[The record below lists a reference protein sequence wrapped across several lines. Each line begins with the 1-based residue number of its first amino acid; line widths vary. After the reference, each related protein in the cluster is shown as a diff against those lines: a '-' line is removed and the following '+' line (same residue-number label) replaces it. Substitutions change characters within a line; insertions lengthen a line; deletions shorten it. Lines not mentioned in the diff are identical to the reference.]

1 MVNIF
6 DYLDYR
12 EYLRDYYK
20 DKKLEKPFFSYRF
33 IGNRVGMDSSYV
45 IKVLQGNLHISAKK
59 INSFVDLLKLKET
72 EAEFFE
78 TLVHFGKAKTERQRK
93 LYFDRLFSISCVKAQ
108 RLEPYQYE
116 FFQKWYYSAVWSII
130 NCMPFNGDY
139 RSIAGKCMPAITVWD
154 AKRAVKLLEK
164 LGLIAKEKDGCYHT
178 TSLNLT
184 TGQKWYSNAIQS
196 HQRDMIRLAGEAI
209 NRFQKPVRD
218 ISMVTMSIDEKT
230 LPEIQEHIRQ
240 FRSSLI
246 KMVNSNAGTGRVYQL
261 NTQLFPISAE
271 LEKKS

>member
-20 DKKLEKPFFSYRF
+20 NKKREKPFFSYRF
-33 IGNRVGMDSSYV
+33 IGHRVGMDSSYV

-59 INSFVDLLKLKET
+59 INSFINLLELKET

-78 TLVHFGKAKTERQRK
+78 TLVHFSKAKTERQRK
-93 LYFDRLFSISCVKAQ
+93 LCFDRLFSISCVKAQ
-108 RLEPYQYE
+108 RLDPHQYE

-164 LGLIAKEKDGCYHT
+164 LGLIAKEQDGCYHT

-209 NRFQKPVRD
+209 SRFQKPLRD
-218 ISMVTMSIDEKT
+218 ISMVTMSVDEKA

-246 KMVNSNAGTGRVYQL
+246 KMVNSYAGAGRVYQL
-261 NTQLFPISAE
+261 NMQLFPISAE
-271 LEKKS
+271 LDKKS